1 MELQLEK
8 KLRKVRRKNKY
19 LYKNHMF
26 KTVFHARTLTR
37 IPLNSE
43 KLEKIVPGSFSQ
55 SNKGFKILETAQK
68 VPHSNQP

>member
-19 LYKNHMF
+19 VYKNHMF
-26 KTVFHARTLTR
+26 KTVFHTRTLTR
-37 IPLNSE
+37 IPINSE
-43 KLEKIVPGSFSQ
+43 KVVPGSFSQ
-55 SNKGFKILETAQK
+55 SNQNFKILETAQK